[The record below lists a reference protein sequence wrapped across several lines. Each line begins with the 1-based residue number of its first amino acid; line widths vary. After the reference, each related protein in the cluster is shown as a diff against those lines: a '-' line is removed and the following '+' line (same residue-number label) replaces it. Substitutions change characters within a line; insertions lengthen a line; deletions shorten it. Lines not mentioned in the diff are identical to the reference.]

1 MYISL
6 KYVIFYTVAGGLI
19 GYIGDGDKRILGIG
33 ACLAAILG
41 FSFGI
46 DYAILSAIEY
56 ALGFYVGCIAKK
68 KRGPHE

>member
-6 KYVIFYTVAGGLI
+6 KYIVFYTVAGGLI
-19 GYIGDGDKRILGIG
+19 GYIGDGDKRILAIG

-41 FSFGI
+41 FSFGF

-56 ALGFYVGCIAKK
+56 ALGFYVGGIIKNNK
-68 KRGPHE
+68 ETHE

>member
-6 KYVIFYTVAGGLI
+6 KYVVFYTVAGGLI

-41 FSFGI
+41 FSFGF

-56 ALGFYVGCIAKK
+56 ALGFYVGSKVKK
-68 KRGPHE
+68 NKEPHE

>member
-6 KYVIFYTVAGGLI
+6 KYVIFYTLAGGFI
-19 GYIGDGDKRILGIG
+19 GYIGEGDKRILGIG

-56 ALGFYVGCIAKK
+56 ALGFYVGSIVKK
-68 KRGPHE
+68 NRDSNE